1 MNKPSH
7 RQDGTPQLPL
17 WETLGCQDLNARRG
31 ERGRH
36 GGSSDFPA
44 GKDRGHILNVGV
56 WGALGDRGPGPCPGQ
71 PPTKCS
77 PQPICLKL
85 GTLAEEYHWQLRG
98 LELYLLRGFFF
109 FFIIITVTPGTA
121 CGREQELGLG
131 PLESTP
137 SPPPGP
143 CFPATGHVLHMEA
156 RGTDE

>member
-109 FFIIITVTPGTA
+109 FFYHHYGHPGDCMWEGAGTWS
-121 CGREQELGLG
+121 R
-131 PLESTP
+131 
-137 SPPPGP
+137 
-143 CFPATGHVLHMEA
+143 ATGVHPQPTPRALFPSHRA
-156 RGTDE
+156 RPAHGG